1 MKTYN
6 KELKTMLAIGGWNEG
21 SRRFSPLVEDPVR
34 RRTFIRWAGHS
45 TILQY

>member
-34 RRTFIRWAGHS
+34 RRTFIRWAGYS
-45 TILQY
+45 TILQ